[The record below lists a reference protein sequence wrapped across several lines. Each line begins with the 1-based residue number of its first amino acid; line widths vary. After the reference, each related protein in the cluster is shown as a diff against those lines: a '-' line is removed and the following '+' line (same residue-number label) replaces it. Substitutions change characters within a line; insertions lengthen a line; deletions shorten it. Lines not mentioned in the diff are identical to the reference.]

1 MAIHRSSAL
10 FVHASLSLE
19 QRSIRALTRLAVS
32 QSFGAAR
39 AADFDI
45 LSVCAG
51 LVALQC
57 VSMSAP
63 AGCVP
68 IATSVP
74 DAATPPDGNNS
85 RYLIARGAYDAIWD
99 FDAIL
104 PSCRRR
110 RASLRKTTRSVSI
123 LRTVRNPF
131 NRRAPTNG
139 ATDAKE
145 GERVTDVLRQNG
157 TPPEEQLEH
166 LPAELLWLLDAP
178 LFIDS
183 KQVEAFYDAILRP
196 DYEQTSTTLFG
207 GITTA
212 TSFGGKATV
221 GAALPW
227 FKAQAEM
234 SVAETNT
241 TQGGR
246 DVTLTP
252 ISNAYRHLVA
262 LALHYATQPGYSQR
276 LVIADPLHDRVHDA
290 KGISLATTWLTPEY
304 IRSAPRAI
312 VFLDVP
318 PGGKFIPAA
327 LELSNGEVRLLADEL
342 GRELGGLLA
351 EKYPKSP
358 ASPAEEYKYYQW
370 FSDNFDDR
378 TALAVVERNVK
389 DHQVAWAAYNVPL
402 SQAGPTFMHLHM
414 AGRGQYETGAF
425 AYNFIVR
432 GFKYG
437 LRIVGTLKSGPDLN
451 VLAVFEG

>member
-1 MAIHRSSAL
+1 M
-10 FVHASLSLE
+10 SLSLC
-19 QRSIRALTRLAVS
+19 
-32 QSFGAAR
+32 
-39 AADFDI
+39 
-45 LSVCAG
+45 CAG
-51 LVALQC
+51 PIRYLLNRQEHGI
-57 VSMSAP
+57 VSLS
-63 AGCVP
+63 CVP
-68 IATSVP
+68 VART
-74 DAATPPDGNNS
+74 ATPVNCNP
-85 RYLIARGAYDAIWD
+85 RGD
-99 FDAIL
+99 L
-104 PSCRRR
+104 PAPGRVRRCLALRRDRWSCRRQR
-110 RASLRKTTRSVSI
+110 GPLRKTTRRVSI

-131 NRRAPTNG
+131 KRRPRTNE

-145 GERVTDVLRQNG
+145 GDHLSDEVRETVP
-157 TPPEEQLEH
+157 PPEEPLEC

-227 FKAQAEM
+227 FKAQAEI
-234 SVAETNT
+234 SGGRTNT

-262 LALHYATQPGYSQR
+262 LALHYATQPGYSER
-276 LVIADPLHDRVHDA
+276 LVIADPMRDSVHDA
-290 KGISLATTWLTPEY
+290 KGVSLAVDWLTPDY
-304 IRSAPRAI
+304 IKSAPRAI
-312 VFLDVP
+312 VFLDLP

-342 GRELGGLLA
+342 GKELGGLLA
-351 EKYPKSP
+351 ERYPKSP
-358 ASPAEEYKYYQW
+358 ASQAQEHKYYQW

-378 TALAVVERNVK
+378 AALAVVERNVK

-402 SQAGPTFMHLHM
+402 SDAGPPFMHLHM